1 MKTKLIAL
9 FFALALVA
17 GCTKDEPER
26 TPKRNARKVPVY
38 RDTTDVDTIVVGRV
52 ERSMIISYSNHQ

>member
-1 MKTKLIAL
+1 MKTKLITL
-9 FFALALVA
+9 LIALALVA

-38 RDTTDVDTIVVGRV
+38 RDTTEVDTTIIVGRIDN
-52 ERSMIISYSNHQ
+52 EIMEGNDQ